1 VGRAERTQPRSI
13 FRRAADK
20 IFSRRKQLWE
30 RSGGGGG
37 NTGVVAV
44 LVIFVIIVLAGLVV
58 SAAAF
63 STSTKKIDVNIN
75 TPSK

>member
-1 VGRAERTQPRSI
+1 MGENS
-13 FRRAADK
+13 
-20 IFSRRKQLWE
+20 
-30 RSGGGGG
+30 GGGG

-58 SAAAF
+58 F
-63 STSTKKIDVNIN
+63 SGRIFNSTKKIDVNIN